1 MTTQTIP
8 KGWTITTLGEV
19 AENIAYGYTESSSQE
34 KVGPK
39 FLRIT
44 DIQDDFISWDSVP
57 YCPISKED
65 HDKYRLEIGDVVIA
79 RTGNSTGATAT
90 IKDDIDAV
98 FASYLIRFKI
108 DKKRADFRFIDFLLR
123 SEMWKG
129 FVKSVKGGSAQG
141 GANARNFAEFPVLL
155 PHTAEQKAIAAVL
168 SALDDKIE
176 LLRKQNKTLESIAQT
191 LFKRWFVDFEFP
203 NEKGKPY
210 KSSGGK
216 IVGSTLGKIPAGWKW
231 GCLADVATQCGKSV
245 SPDEL
250 SPDTPYIGL
259 EHMPRRSIAIDNWEG
274 AGKVTSGKLAFQRGD
289 YLFGKLRPY
298 FHKVGIAPIDG
309 ICSTDIVVLRAK
321 RPIASAF
328 VICCISQNEFV
339 AYTDK
344 SSGGTKMPRT
354 SWEQM
359 GRFELSLPPDG
370 LLKTFQ
376 DCTAPML
383 ARIVAN
389 IHETRTLTAL
399 RDSLLPKLMKG
410 ELRVKG
416 FNGKK
421 YV

>member
-216 IVGSTLGKIPAGWKW
+216 IVGSTLGKIPAGWQV
-231 GCLADVATQCGKSV
+231 GRLADEFQIIMGQ
-245 SPDEL
+245 SPDGSSYNEDGNGMIFFQGRTDFQERFPATRL
-250 SPDTPYIGL
+250 YTTEPK
-259 EHMPRRSIAIDNWEG
+259 RIAEKNDVLVSVR
-274 AGKVTSGKLAFQRGD
+274 APVGD
-289 YLFGKLRPY
+289 INPY
-298 FHKVGIAPIDG
+298 FPYG
-309 ICSTDIVVLRAK
+309 
-321 RPIASAF
+321 
-328 VICCISQNEFV
+328 N
-339 AYTDK
+339 
-344 SSGGTKMPRT
+344 
-354 SWEQM
+354 
-359 GRFELSLPPDG
+359 
-370 LLKTFQ
+370 
-376 DCTAPML
+376 
-383 ARIVAN
+383 AN
-389 IHETRTLTAL
+389 IPAH
-399 RDSLLPKLMKG
+399 S
-410 ELRVKG
+410 
-416 FNGKK
+416 
-421 YV
+421 